1 MGDKQKEGAGRGS
14 RMGSF
19 EDSATIDVQITGKG
33 SDTPLAIA
41 IKLVKR
47 ELFSMLLTNGHTHIC
62 VTRDNSPLELAIKL
76 LRESMYVL
84 SCFQGA
90 KQGWWRRRIC
100 SRLGI
105 SRCRSRC
112 SSLKLQA
119 GVGRG
124 SLGGGFPCNCNEMQF
139 PTVLQ

>member
-1 MGDKQKEGAGRGS
+1 
-14 RMGSF
+14 MGSF

-41 IKLVKR
+41 IKRVKR

-84 SCFQGA
+84 SCFPN
-90 KQGWWRRRIC
+90 
-100 SRLGI
+100 
-105 SRCRSRC
+105 
-112 SSLKLQA
+112 
-119 GVGRG
+119 RG
-124 SLGGGFPCNCNEMQF
+124 GGGGGFAADLGSVAAEADAAA
-139 PTVLQ
+139 